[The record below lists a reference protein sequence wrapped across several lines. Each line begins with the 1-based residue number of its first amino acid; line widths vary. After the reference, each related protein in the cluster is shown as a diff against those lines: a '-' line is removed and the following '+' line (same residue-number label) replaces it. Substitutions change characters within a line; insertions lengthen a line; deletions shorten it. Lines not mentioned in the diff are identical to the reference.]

1 MSLHTVKTET
11 VSELSLL
18 IQRLLLMNKQKTLS
32 VHGLNTLIAV
42 FLSKRNSFNAVII
55 LNK

>member
-42 FLSKRNSFNAVII
+42 FLLKRNSFNAVII